1 MLFEPVV
8 DAAGPGAVFE
18 TSSARFGHCLGRHVK
33 DEHVKDVAKDLVQ
46 DLAEGVF
53 GAAKDA

>member
-1 MLFEPVV
+1 
-8 DAAGPGAVFE
+8 
-18 TSSARFGHCLGRHVK
+18 VK